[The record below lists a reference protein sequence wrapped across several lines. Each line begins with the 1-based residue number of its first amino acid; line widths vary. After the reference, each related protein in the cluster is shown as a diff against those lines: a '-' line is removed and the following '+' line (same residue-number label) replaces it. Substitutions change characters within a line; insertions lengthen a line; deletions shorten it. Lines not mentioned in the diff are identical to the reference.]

1 VEADLNPFVDDHV
14 RETLRQGFGNRLTVG
29 FAEAAKLLNLDRK
42 SLARLVDAGRV
53 PFRMTGN
60 GRRRLRRRF
69 TVSDLETFLAGAATR
84 TAHATGVRR
93 RENVRLRPRDAGGGS
108 FVARFEEETRQEKK
122 R

>member
-1 VEADLNPFVDDHV
+1 LNPFVDDHV
-14 RETLRQGFGNRLTVG
+14 REQLRQGFGDRLTVG

-42 SLARLVDAGRV
+42 SLYRLVDAGRLS
-53 PFRMTGN
+53 FRIVGN

-69 TVSDLETFLAGAATR
+69 TISDLETFIADAATR

-93 RENVRLRPRDAGGGS
+93 RANVRVRPHDAADGS
-108 FVARFEEETRQEKK
+108 FLAAFDSEMNREKK